1 MSVRRRLAQRRVNR
15 ACVRVENE
23 TSLNV
28 IAHDQIGDNHNG
40 QGGTAEDQSEDTE
53 SGAVGHGST
62 SIYFVGF
69 GRSRGVRPAN
79 PEGFATLKIFLAVA
93 FHDIAAAPWRRGSSF
108 AAPAFQAG
116 LRRSRFGEPI
126 TASFSTPWDLLT
138 VGQPGKF
145 RFAAGLR
152 LKGRLDKGSR

>member
-23 TSLNV
+23 TPLNV

-62 SIYFVGF
+62 SIDFVGF

-93 FHDIAAAPWRRGSSF
+93 FTTSQRRRGGAAAPSPRRLSRRGF
-108 AAPAFQAG
+108 GAAGSAN
-116 LRRSRFGEPI
+116 RSRPVS
-126 TASFSTPWDLLT
+126 A
-138 VGQPGKF
+138 
-145 RFAAGLR
+145 RR
-152 LKGRLDKGSR
+152 